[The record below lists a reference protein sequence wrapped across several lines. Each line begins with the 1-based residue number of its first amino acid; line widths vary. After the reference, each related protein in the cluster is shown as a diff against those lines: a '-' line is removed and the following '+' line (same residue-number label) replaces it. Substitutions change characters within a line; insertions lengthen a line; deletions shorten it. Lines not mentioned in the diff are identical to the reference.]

1 MSKTQAT
8 YGRGETKPNE
18 NVWRMRRN
26 NTYLSVAR
34 QRVQSSRIDRE
45 GVEEADEKEP
55 GETRE
60 WMTLKA
66 TAEKLGQGR
75 RNRRVTE
82 KMGEVVQLISPPG
95 DQGNRNGCNKKRPDN
110 LREKIK
116 SPTRGPKQFQKSTNY
131 DNM

>member
-1 MSKTQAT
+1 
-8 YGRGETKPNE
+8 
-18 NVWRMRRN
+18 MRK
-26 NTYLSVAR
+26 
-34 QRVQSSRIDRE
+34 
-45 GVEEADEKEP
+45 EA

-82 KMGEVVQLISPPG
+82 KMGEMVQLISPPG
-95 DQGNRNGCNKKRPDN
+95 NQGNRDGCNKKRPGD
-110 LREKIK
+110 LREKRK
-116 SPTRGPKQFQKSTNY
+116 SPTRGPKKFKKSSKY